1 MKQELYNLAES
12 GIQTAKAAGA
22 NAVVDLASNYKHIEY
37 KDSQKYECHAGAL
50 MAGVA
55 LKGNL
60 AKVQ

>member
-1 MKQELYNLAES
+1 MTMKELR
-12 GIQTAKAAGA
+12 IAK
-22 NAVVDLASNYKHIEY
+22 NVEY

-60 AKVQ
+60 ANVK